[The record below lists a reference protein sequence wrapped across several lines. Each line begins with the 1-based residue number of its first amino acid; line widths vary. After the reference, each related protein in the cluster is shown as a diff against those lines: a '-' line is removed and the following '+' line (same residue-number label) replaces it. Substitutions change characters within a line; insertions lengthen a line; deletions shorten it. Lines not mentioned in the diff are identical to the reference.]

1 MNLMANR
8 REFSEVVQSYSQHG
22 TKAMRRLIT
31 RTTKENLW
39 LFVLALLE
47 QREYFAY
54 EVRATVQEQF
64 GVEIAPVTA
73 YVLLYKLQREEL
85 VERSG
90 ERQEGRRPARK
101 YYAITEKGRS
111 ALAEARKYLQ
121 ILTAALSPSTA

>member
-1 MNLMANR
+1 MADR
-8 REFSEVVQSYSQHG
+8 REFSEAVRSYSEHE
-22 TKAMRRLIT
+22 TKAMRRLVT

-39 LFVLALLE
+39 LYVLTLLE

-54 EVRATVQEQF
+54 EVRAAVKEQF

-101 YYAITEKGRS
+101 YYAITEKGRR
-111 ALAEARKYLQ
+111 ALSEARQYLQ
-121 ILTAALSPSTA
+121 ILAAALAPSTV

>member
-1 MNLMANR
+1 MKILSDR
-8 REFSEVVQSYSQHG
+8 RELSEAVQNYSQHG

-39 LFVLALLE
+39 LFVLTLLE

-73 YVLLYKLQREEL
+73 YVLLYKLQREGL

-111 ALAEARKYLQ
+111 ALSEARRYLQ
-121 ILTAALSPSTA
+121 ILAAALAPSTA

>member
-1 MNLMANR
+1 MADR
-8 REFSEVVQSYSQHG
+8 REFSEVVRSHSQHG

-39 LFVLALLE
+39 LYVLTLLE

-54 EVRATVQEQF
+54 EVRAAVQEQF

-101 YYAITEKGRS
+101 YYAITEKGRL
-111 ALAEARKYLQ
+111 ALSEARQYLQ
-121 ILTAALSPSTA
+121 ILADALAPSAS